1 MRNLKR
7 ALSLTLA
14 SVMLLG
20 MMVVGSSAAA
30 GYDDVKD
37 TDNVEA
43 IEVAQ
48 AIEVMVGDER
58 GFGPDRPV
66 NRAEMAVVMGK
77 LLNLDYN
84 YYATSCPFNDVY
96 DWARGW
102 VGACYAN
109 KIVSGR
115 GEGVYDPGA
124 TVTAVEAAS
133 MLMRALG
140 YFQYQNDYQDGFELS
155 TVRMGTKIGIF
166 DQVGSSATDP
176 MTRNQV
182 AQMVLNALQTGMVEP
197 DGQTINLTTPEGQ
210 VYTGKVNYVNI
221 TSNKPF
227 ARAISSTQATSVGST
242 NDGAIVELGEQ
253 LYNGELKL
261 YKYTDDDFMRPAR
274 TWEFD
279 GKTIGTYMKKENI
292 RETYTDGVSRRELYD
307 LLGRSS
313 LNDYDFKYYVDGVE
327 STDITAANILTR
339 TTKDYGTTGRGVL
352 TQVFVDTEAE
362 TIDITSVNTWLA
374 KATADYNAT
383 RESVVLNVY
392 NNYTGTPSR
401 TTTIAKTVGLADVP
415 AVENVKKD
423 QYVLVN
429 WSGKDQANGVYEV
442 VEIADVE
449 ILSNSTLTKF
459 SKGSSSDPQSDKVG
473 HEAIFSSVTT
483 NGTEYKNSKKA
494 YYSDEALDLYNNNL
508 LTNKTYNVYLDKYGY
523 AIGVDLYAGDDN
535 YVFISGIKL
544 NNSPIA
550 VTRADANAIFT
561 DGTAKTISVNVKD
574 SNKNIETVQRGSLS
588 GKAYFEK
595 FGSTYYDA
603 DHENA
608 VVNRWYTYT
617 VDKDNVYTL
626 TPAARMLTT
635 RQAAAKTIKCDNV
648 VLDRTAPTIGDPA
661 PHATAAERIYGNDA
675 SVYIIPELDHVSGT
689 SVTNKVITGVDGLY
703 TGVQNVEIE
712 VGYNAT
718 AGAKL
723 VVGSDNTEL
732 YDSVYAVYDKNNYV
746 IAAVIVGE
754 AKGTSANYAYIL
766 TAAESEEIIDDT
778 YYWTFKAV
786 VDGAEQK
793 LTVKSKFAN
802 TINSLLPGHVQELR
816 YTDEYVTSIKNVGTT
831 KFYTSPAA
839 EINENVHEVYDV
851 GHVHH
856 FSECVTSTDCSFT
869 GYTYPTSARLSAAT
883 APDLHVEG
891 RTLKLGLDSAA
902 DHGLTLVSESTPAV
916 VIQYEDNEKETRYY
930 SSVSAAL
937 SSLGDADG
945 NYTDGKLG
953 FAGRITAV
961 LNSQGVAKWVVINS
975 DTPVNT
981 KAGNLTGSTC
991 EITVHRIL
999 NISGV
1004 QQALQDIV
1012 IKKSTSTLVD
1022 MGTYKQWNVNAYTDL
1037 PGVAGYKPAISTLP
1051 VRYTNGVRTYE
1062 ITFQY
1067 VATVN
1072 NGNQI
1077 LTSTPT
1083 AGASNT
1089 GTMVVGAATITDGTT
1104 NTVKV
1109 AITSGAPAE
1118 GDTIVV
1124 PVTTKST
1131 GALDSGSATLTFKG
1145 GKWNTGTITVTS
1157 EDGFPRTYTVSV
1169 DLSNAKT
1176 PTISSTSACTGTG
1189 NGTATTTLSGKNINV
1204 KIVDG
1209 STAFATGDKF
1219 TVTLAAA
1226 TKGTLTDEAGNAVT
1240 TVTVEKKASGWE
1252 ATPAKVVGTAQDGT
1266 SETYTFVMSAA
1277 LSDTV
1282 SFTATAT
1289 AQTDTNSDITIDS
1302 TSTTKTEPA
1311 ATPGAKGKIEVNVTS
1326 AYSTFDGNDSILV
1339 EVSGTNGCT
1348 VDNELV
1354 LLKFT
1359 AGTPGTWNTKDVTV
1373 TAPDGT
1379 TSKTYTVSVKLNDGN
1394 TVDATAAAGT
1404 DTNNDLTLG
1413 TVAVVTSTTS
1423 TAAADNTITVP
1434 VTSGDDQNDTIV
1446 VTIDLSGC
1454 AGAETNATGNKVTLT
1469 KGATD
1474 WDTQTVKVTAQNGAE
1489 RIYTVKT
1496 GA

>member
-608 VVNRWYTYT
+608 VANRWYTYT

-851 GHVHH
+851 GHVRH

-869 GYTYPTSARLSAAT
+869 GYTYPTSTRLSAAT

-981 KAGNLTGSTC
+981 KAGTITGSAC
-991 EITVHRIL
+991 EITIRRIL
-999 NISGV
+999 NNGAGV
-1004 QQALQDIV
+1004 TSELESVVQKV
-1012 IKKSTSTLVD
+1012 STSTLSTRPDGSKYWTVTAPVVTGWIPFPATQTVTYNA
-1022 MGTYKQWNVNAYTDL
+1022 GTRNYT
-1037 PGVAGYKPAISTLP
+1037 ISFT
-1051 VRYTNGVRTYE
+1051 YTGGAASSAAD
-1062 ITFQY
+1062 ITT
-1067 VATVN
+1067 A
-1072 NGNQI
+1072 
-1077 LTSTPT
+1077 T
-1083 AGASNT
+1083 AGGTGVTAGTVTPNGSNLE
-1089 GTMVVGAATITDGTT
+1089 
-1104 NTVKV
+1104 V
-1109 AITSGAPAE
+1109 AINDTRDHFDE

-1124 PVTTKST
+1124 TSSAYSPNASVVSGNPITLTYKSGAWVADRTIVVKAQDGTNKTYSAVVKLKNVNTIASAATTNDFTGTTTADVVGNDVKVVVSGGALANGKKIAVTPTLTSASYATVSPATVDLVYDLATTSWST
-1131 GALDSGSATLTFKG
+1131 G
-1145 GKWNTGTITVTS
+1145 
-1157 EDGFPRTYTVSV
+1157 
-1169 DLSNAKT
+1169 
-1176 PTISSTSACTGTG
+1176 
-1189 NGTATTTLSGKNINV
+1189 
-1204 KIVDG
+1204 
-1209 STAFATGDKF
+1209 KF
-1219 TVTLAAA
+1219 TV
-1226 TKGTLTDEAGNAVT
+1226 
-1240 TVTVEKKASGWE
+1240 
-1252 ATPAKVVGTAQDGT
+1252 TAQDGT
-1266 SETYTFVMSAA
+1266 
-1277 LSDTV
+1277 
-1282 SFTATAT
+1282 
-1289 AQTDTNSDITIDS
+1289 
-1302 TSTTKTEPA
+1302 TKE
-1311 ATPGAKGKIEVNVTS
+1311 
-1326 AYSTFDGNDSILV
+1326 
-1339 EVSGTNGCT
+1339 
-1348 VDNELV
+1348 
-1354 LLKFT
+1354 
-1359 AGTPGTWNTKDVTV
+1359 
-1373 TAPDGT
+1373 
-1379 TSKTYTVSVKLNDGN
+1379 
-1394 TVDATAAAGT
+1394 
-1404 DTNNDLTLG
+1404 
-1413 TVAVVTSTTS
+1413 
-1423 TAAADNTITVP
+1423 
-1434 VTSGDDQNDTIV
+1434 
-1446 VTIDLSGC
+1446 
-1454 AGAETNATGNKVTLT
+1454 
-1469 KGATD
+1469 
-1474 WDTQTVKVTAQNGAE
+1474 
-1489 RIYTVKT
+1489 YTVKT
-1496 GA
+1496 GASSVAEVDTATATAVGSLTSGTLTSSGIVNNTAKTVKITVTGAATANDSIVVTLAAKAGGTVSPNRVILTRGASNWDTATVEVTAADGTTKSGNYTVSVEEVRAPASTSNAALSQATLAPSAATGLAETTITVSAADGNPFTTGNATVSKTGGGGGDTSKIHVTKDNNTTFKISVDAGLTQSDVYEISIPLTAEDGTSLTALKVTLTVGA

>member
-508 LTNKTYNVYLDKYGY
+508 LTNKTYNVFLDKYGY

-648 VLDRTAPTIGDPA
+648 VLDRTVPTAGDTA

-712 VGYNAT
+712 VSYAT
-718 AGAKL
+718 GNNKL

-816 YTDEYVTSIKNVGTT
+816 YTDEYVTSIKNVGMT
-831 KFYTSPAA
+831 KFYTNPAV

-851 GHVHH
+851 GHVRH

-981 KAGNLTGSTC
+981 KAGTITGSAC
-991 EITVHRIL
+991 EITIRRIL
-999 NISGV
+999 NNGAGV
-1004 QQALQDIV
+1004 TSELESVVQKV
-1012 IKKSTSTLVD
+1012 STSTLSTRPDGSKYWTVTAPVVTGWIPFPATQTVTYNA
-1022 MGTYKQWNVNAYTDL
+1022 GTRNYTISFTYTGGAASSAADITTATATGT
-1037 PGVAGYKPAISTLP
+1037 GV
-1051 VRYTNGVRTYE
+1051 
-1062 ITFQY
+1062 
-1067 VATVN
+1067 
-1072 NGNQI
+1072 
-1077 LTSTPT
+1077 T
-1083 AGASNT
+1083 AGTVTPNGSNLE
-1089 GTMVVGAATITDGTT
+1089 
-1104 NTVKV
+1104 V
-1109 AITSGAPAE
+1109 AIDDTRDHFNE

-1124 PVTTKST
+1124 TSSAYSSNASLVSGNPITLTYKSGAWVADRTIVVKAQDGTTKTYSAVVKLKNVNTIASVAVNKVAGAGSAST
-1131 GALDSGSATLTFKG
+1131 FTVTGNSISGNVITVVVDSGTIDAKDTITVAPTLTGSSYATHSGTATLT
-1145 GKWNTGTITVTS
+1145 N
-1157 EDGFPRTYTVSV
+1157 
-1169 DLSNAKT
+1169 
-1176 PTISSTSACTGTG
+1176 
-1189 NGTATTTLSGKNINV
+1189 NGTAWNTA
-1204 KIVDG
+1204 KI
-1209 STAFATGDKF
+1209 
-1219 TVTLAAA
+1219 TV
-1226 TKGTLTDEAGNAVT
+1226 
-1240 TVTVEKKASGWE
+1240 
-1252 ATPAKVVGTAQDGT
+1252 TAQDGT
-1266 SETYTFVMSAA
+1266 
-1277 LSDTV
+1277 
-1282 SFTATAT
+1282 
-1289 AQTDTNSDITIDS
+1289 
-1302 TSTTKTEPA
+1302 TKE
-1311 ATPGAKGKIEVNVTS
+1311 
-1326 AYSTFDGNDSILV
+1326 
-1339 EVSGTNGCT
+1339 
-1348 VDNELV
+1348 
-1354 LLKFT
+1354 
-1359 AGTPGTWNTKDVTV
+1359 
-1373 TAPDGT
+1373 
-1379 TSKTYTVSVKLNDGN
+1379 
-1394 TVDATAAAGT
+1394 
-1404 DTNNDLTLG
+1404 
-1413 TVAVVTSTTS
+1413 
-1423 TAAADNTITVP
+1423 
-1434 VTSGDDQNDTIV
+1434 
-1446 VTIDLSGC
+1446 
-1454 AGAETNATGNKVTLT
+1454 
-1469 KGATD
+1469 
-1474 WDTQTVKVTAQNGAE
+1474 
-1489 RIYTVKT
+1489 YTVKT
-1496 GA
+1496 GASSVAEINTATATAVGSLTSGTLTSSGIVNNTAKTVKITVTGAAAANDSIVVTLAAKAGGTVSPNRVILTRGASNWDTATVEVTAADGTTKSGNYTVSVEEVRAPASTSNAAVDKANVTIGAVAGGSETITVSATDGSPFTIGTPTAVAKSSNGTEDATKVVVAKASNTTITVTVGANDLTQGDTYEISIPLTAENGTSLTALKVTLTVGA